1 MKPNNIRGQSQAAL
15 LPTLPFP
22 PSSARHTLTG
32 IRTPLCRTQLD
43 RPIELKHSSSFT
55 SAQFSSVTDNA
66 QAHRGRS
73 TGFDDAGSC
82 AAAQPGQLVELGQK
96 LVDQVAGIAREQG
109 AMASG
114 QADLAA
120 VVSVVSQ
127 KVAGLEKALAE
138 LQATVA
144 RATAS
149 ASVIAAVTAERDK
162 ANLDL
167 QKVLSAPPGR
177 FRSKAETAL
186 FS

>member
-1 MKPNNIRGQSQAAL
+1 M
-15 LPTLPFP
+15 
-22 PSSARHTLTG
+22 
-32 IRTPLCRTQLD
+32 
-43 RPIELKHSSSFT
+43 
-55 SAQFSSVTDNA
+55 
-66 QAHRGRS
+66 
-73 TGFDDAGSC
+73 
-82 AAAQPGQLVELGQK
+82 
-96 LVDQVAGIAREQG
+96 VDQVAGIAREQG

-138 LQATVA
+138 LQARVA

-149 ASVIAAVTAERDK
+149 ASVIAAVTAEWDK